1 MIVTRF
7 TDAIGE
13 ANLPVENYA
22 SNVNEISEYVHGVIG
37 PEFEKYG
44 IEVTKFLIENVSMP
58 EEIKKEIFELSRL
71 NTIDLDKL
79 AKLKAAKALEKAAE
93 NESGTAGAGMGMGM
107 GTGRVRGEG
116 YPGDS
121 LGERSYGS
129 AMEGIP
135 GRNDIVLSEADFPQ
149 MHGSGEGEGGSGFFH
164 PLDGAGSLSSFRSD
178 GDDMQVGVA
187 GKMMMP
193 SP

>member
-22 SNVNEISEYVHGVIG
+22 SNVNEISEFVHSVIG

-71 NTIDLDKL
+71 NAIDLDKL
-79 AKLKAAKALEKAAE
+79 AKMKAANLKI
-93 NESGTAGAGMGMGM
+93 NFT
-107 GTGRVRGEG
+107 
-116 YPGDS
+116 
-121 LGERSYGS
+121 
-129 AMEGIP
+129 
-135 GRNDIVLSEADFPQ
+135 
-149 MHGSGEGEGGSGFFH
+149 
-164 PLDGAGSLSSFRSD
+164 SF
-178 GDDMQVGVA
+178 
-187 GKMMMP
+187 
-193 SP
+193 